1 MAFAETLV
9 GGAGDEKGIQLVL
22 KAIKRYGMS
31 IGKQANK
38 RAIEQG
44 LDNEPEDYE
53 EDLPFYGMHDSTE
66 NIVE

>member
-1 MAFAETLV
+1 
-9 GGAGDEKGIQLVL
+9 
-22 KAIKRYGMS
+22 MS

-53 EDLPFYGMHDSTE
+53 EDLPFYGMRDSTE

>member
-1 MAFAETLV
+1 
-9 GGAGDEKGIQLVL
+9 
-22 KAIKRYGMS
+22 MS